1 MKKRLLGLTMAVIM
15 TASMV
20 GCSSGGNEASNT
32 QAEPEATQEA
42 ETGAD
47 STQDAEAPAET
58 EGETSGASADVAD
71 LTFAY
76 VPTTMNN
83 PFWTA
88 MMGGITEQMT
98 AKGMDPATQLVTVDA
113 DSDQATMNNYI
124 YDLINQK
131 VDAIIM
137 APMDCTACTEA
148 LQACADANI
157 PVINVDTAVDRTD
170 LVVSVIA
177 SDNYGAGVQC
187 AEDMMKKLDE
197 GSKIYIMNQPS
208 GSACAQREQGF
219 RDTVGE
225 YFNIIGT
232 SDTSGDTAT
241 TLPVAEDAITADA
254 DIAGFF
260 CINDMAAL
268 GCVQA
273 AAAHNRDDII
283 IYGVDGNPDF
293 MGYVADGS
301 ATGSSAQQP
310 SVIGS
315 NAVDA
320 ALAHLAGESV
330 EQEIVVPVALITADN
345 IGDFDVSDWQ

>member
-1 MKKRLLGLTMAVIM
+1 MKKRLLALTMAVAM

-20 GCSSGGNEASNT
+20 GCGAGGNDAAGNA
-32 QAEPEATQEA
+32 AESPAGDNAA
-42 ETGAD
+42 EV
-47 STQDAEAPAET
+47 S
-58 EGETSGASADVAD
+58 ASAGNSDTDVSG
-71 LTFAY
+71 LTLAY
-76 VPTTMNN
+76 VPTSMNN

-88 MMGGITEQMT
+88 MMGGIREEMVE
-98 AKGMDPATQLVTVDA
+98 KGMDPDKQLVTVDA
-113 DSDQATMNNYI
+113 NSDQATMNNYI
-124 YDLINQK
+124 YDLINQN
-131 VDAIIM
+131 VDAVIM

-170 LVVSVIA
+170 LVASVIA

-187 AEDMMKKLDE
+187 AEDMMSRLGE

-208 GSACAQREQGF
+208 GSACVQREKGF
-219 RDTVGE
+219 LDTVGD
-225 YFNIIGT
+225 YFEILGT

-241 TLPVAEDAITADA
+241 TLPVAEDAITADK

-273 AAAHNRDDII
+273 CAASNRNDIV

-310 SVIGS
+310 SVVGR
-315 NAVDA
+315 NAVDT
-320 ALAHLAGESV
+320 ALAYIAGETV
-330 EQEIVVPVALITADN
+330 EPEIVVPVTLITVDN
-345 IGDFDVSDWQ
+345 IANFDVSDWQ

>member
-1 MKKRLLGLTMAVIM
+1 MKKRLLALTMAVAM

-20 GCSSGGNEASNT
+20 GCGAGGNDAAGNA
-32 QAEPEATQEA
+32 AESPAGDNAA
-42 ETGAD
+42 EV
-47 STQDAEAPAET
+47 S
-58 EGETSGASADVAD
+58 ASAGNSDTDVSG
-71 LTFAY
+71 LTLAY
-76 VPTTMNN
+76 VPTSMNN

-88 MMGGITEQMT
+88 MMGGIREEMVE
-98 AKGMDPATQLVTVDA
+98 KGMDPDKQLVTVDA
-113 DSDQATMNNYI
+113 NSDQATMNNYI
-124 YDLINQK
+124 YDLINQN
-131 VDAIIM
+131 VDAVIM

-170 LVVSVIA
+170 LVASVIA

-187 AEDMMKKLDE
+187 AEDMMSRLGE

-208 GSACAQREQGF
+208 GSACVQREKGF
-219 RDTVGE
+219 LDTVGD
-225 YFNIIGT
+225 YFEILGT

-241 TLPVAEDAITADA
+241 TLPVAEDAITADK

-273 AAAHNRDDII
+273 CAASNRNDIV

-310 SVIGS
+310 SVVGR
-315 NAVDA
+315 NAVDT
-320 ALAHLAGESV
+320 ALAYIAGETV
-330 EQEIVVPVALITADN
+330 EPEIVVPVTLITADN
-345 IGDFDVSDWQ
+345 IANFDVSDWQ

>member
-1 MKKRLLGLTMAVIM
+1 MKKVMKKKLLALLTAVIV
-15 TASMV
+15 TACMV
-20 GCSSGGNEASNT
+20 GCGSGGNE
-32 QAEPEATQEA
+32 EPAA
-42 ETGAD
+42 
-47 STQDAEAPAET
+47 
-58 EGETSGASADVAD
+58 GETAEEPAAAEENTSGSEEAQTPDAGTDVSQ
-71 LTFAY
+71 LTLAY

-88 MMGGITEQMT
+88 MMGGIKAEME
-98 AKGMDPATQLVTVDA
+98 AKGMNPDTQLVTVDA

-124 YDLINQK
+124 YDLINQD
-131 VDAIIM
+131 VDAVIM

-148 LQACADANI
+148 LQACVDANI

-187 AEDMMKKLDE
+187 AEDMMKKLEE

-219 RDTVGE
+219 LDTVGD
-225 YFNIIGT
+225 YFEVIGI

-241 TLPVAEDAITADA
+241 TLPVAEDAITADKE
-254 DIAGFF
+254 IAGFF

-273 AAAHNRDDII
+273 CAASNRNDIV

-293 MGYVADGS
+293 MGYVSDGS

-310 SVIGS
+310 SVVGS

-320 ALAHLAGESV
+320 ALAYLAGESV
-330 EQEIVVPVALITADN
+330 EKEIVVPVTLITADN
-345 IGDFDVSDWQ
+345 IADFDVTDWQ